1 MPGSPSGSG
10 SASASAPS
18 GRPQV
23 SELVRLAKVVGELAA
38 TEYPDQY
45 FGACRDEA
53 THTLYVMR
61 VPGGDFDQAVRTR
74 VTERLPASNARLV
87 FWEAAGSRAAVDEL
101 RARITA
107 DAAGYWKDRGIE
119 ISQVTVCLDGAGV
132 RVDSPQARRA
142 RAEIVARYGRLVAE
156 VVQVG

>member
-1 MPGSPSGSG
+1 M
-10 SASASAPS
+10 
-18 GRPQV
+18 
-23 SELVRLAKVVGELAA
+23 VGELAT

-45 FGACRDEA
+45 FGACGDAA
-53 THTLYVMR
+53 TRTLYVMR
-61 VPGGDFDQAVRTR
+61 VPGGDFDQAVRAR
-74 VTERLPASNARLV
+74 VKERLPASNARLV

-101 RARITA
+101 LTRITA

-119 ISQVTVCLDGAGV
+119 IRRVAVCLDGAGV
-132 RVDSPQARRA
+132 RVDSPQAQSA